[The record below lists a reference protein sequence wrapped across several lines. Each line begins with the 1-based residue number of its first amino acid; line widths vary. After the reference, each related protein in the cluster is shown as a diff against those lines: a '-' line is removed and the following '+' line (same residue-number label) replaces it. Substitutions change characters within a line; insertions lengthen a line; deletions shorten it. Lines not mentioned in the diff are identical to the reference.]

1 MKKLLTS
8 SLSTINEG
16 RVLVL
21 IMQKNDYIDWID
33 AAELAQST
41 GITTEQY
48 SAWLNLIYEIGGA
61 ITVSDR
67 KAH

>member
-8 SLSTINEG
+8 SLSAINEG
-16 RVLVL
+16 RGLVL
-21 IMQKNDYIDWID
+21 IMHKNDYIDWID
-33 AAELAQST
+33 AAELAQSS

-48 SAWLNLIYEIGGA
+48 PTWLNLIYEIGGA

>member
-1 MKKLLTS
+1 MKNLLTS
-8 SLSTINEG
+8 SLSAINEG

-21 IMQKNDYIDWID
+21 IMHKNNDIDWID
-33 AAELAQST
+33 AAELAEFA

-48 SAWLNLIYEIGGA
+48 PAWLNSIYEIGA
-61 ITVSDR
+61 IKVSDR